1 MGSSAAELHQRAVDL
16 SIEGRYGA
24 ALRAAEAGLAVADDP
39 DQRARLLG
47 TKAVI
52 LQRTGA
58 PAAADDVC
66 REALAIPGITDH
78 TRAILD
84 GQRGALA
91 MYGGRLDDAE
101 RSLTAAIS
109 GLAEDPVA
117 AARVRINRSLQRLQQ
132 RRLADAA
139 DDLQVAVAVLEE
151 HGLRTDAAQA
161 RHNLGYISLLAG
173 DLIAAQRDMLAA
185 KREAAT
191 SEVATAIGDVDRA
204 EVLRDAG
211 LTAEAEHA
219 LATSA
224 AVFGRQRMPQ
234 SRAETEVA
242 LARSQLSHDP
252 GAAARTA
259 AAAARRFRALGN
271 ETGAARAD
279 GIRLRALLAEPA
291 FDARGVAK
299 RRRGRAPSAEEI
311 EAVATALQR
320 AGLRTDA
327 AAVRLASELAAL
339 RSTARQRRGLPASP
353 AGRAAVRVPPGA
365 PIEVRL
371 LAHEVRAA
379 RAAAR
384 GREAER
390 RRHAAAGVEE
400 LARWRA
406 SFGSLDLQAS
416 STMHGVPL
424 LMAGLSSALRSRRPD
439 LVFEWSERARHAS
452 QQVVPL
458 RPPPDPEAAA
468 ALAELRMLR
477 AEGSG
482 AEWLA
487 SARAAEL
494 HDLVRERQWTATGS
508 AGLDGRVGLGELQ
521 SALDE
526 QTALLAFVWSE
537 GVLACVAVRRDGAR
551 VVDLPDF
558 GEVRAALAGL
568 RADLDVSASVRSGPM
583 APVVQRALAERLT
596 VLSRMLL
603 DGPLRVA
610 GDARRIV
617 LTAPGVLAGIPWA
630 MLPGLHHRVFTLA
643 VSASRWVRHRP
654 AGSGRRPGSP
664 RPSRGAGFAVGPR
677 VARGEEEAGV
687 AAEAWRR
694 AGRDAT
700 VVRGPAATVDAVAEL
715 AGRSPVLHIAA
726 HGRHTSDN
734 PLFSGLE
741 LADGTLFGYDID
753 RIPRLPDTVVLSACE
768 VGRSSVR
775 WGEEALG
782 MTRTWLHAGAR
793 CVIAAPV
800 VVADDIACE
809 VLGEIHTGLAAGESP
824 AEALASASQRTG
836 LATPFE
842 CHGAGF

>member
-1 MGSSAAELHQRAVDL
+1 MGSSAAELHRRAVDL
-16 SIEGRYGA
+16 SIKGRYGP
-24 ALRAAEAGLAVADDP
+24 ALRAAEAGLRIVDDS
-39 DQRARLLG
+39 DLRARLLG

-58 PAAADDVC
+58 PGAADELC
-66 REALAIPGITDH
+66 REALAIEGITDH

-84 GQRGALA
+84 GQLGALE

-101 RSLTAAIS
+101 RSLTAAIA
-109 GLAEDPVA
+109 GLADDPVA

-139 DDLQVAVAVLEE
+139 DDLRVAVDALEE

-173 DLIAAQRDMLAA
+173 DLVSAQRDMLAA
-185 KREAAT
+185 KHEAAT
-191 SEVATAIGDVDRA
+191 SAVATAIGDVDRA

-211 LTAEAEHA
+211 LTAEAELV
-219 LATSA
+219 LAMSA

-242 LARSQLSHDP
+242 LALSQLSHDP

-259 AAAARRFRALGN
+259 AAAARRFRSLGN
-271 ETGAARAD
+271 DTGAARAD

-299 RRRGRAPSAEEI
+299 RSRGRMPSVEEV
-311 EAVATALQR
+311 ESVATALQS

-339 RSTARQRRGLPASP
+339 RSIARQGRRSA
-353 AGRAAVRVPPGA
+353 AGPEDGGATRAVRVPPSA
-365 PIEVRL
+365 PIDLRL
-371 LAHEVRAA
+371 LAHEVRVA

-384 GREAER
+384 GREAEL

-400 LARWRA
+400 LAQWQA

-468 ALAELRMLR
+468 ALAELRLLR
-477 AEGSG
+477 SEGSG

-494 HDLVRERQWTATGS
+494 HDLVRERQWTSTGS
-508 AGLDGRVGLGELQ
+508 AGLDGRVGLAELQ
-521 SALDE
+521 AALDDE
-526 QTALLAFVWSE
+526 TALLAFVWSE

-551 VVDLPDF
+551 VIPLPDF
-558 GEVRAALAGL
+558 GAVRGALAGL
-568 RADLDVSASVRSGPM
+568 RADLEVSAAVRSGPM
-583 APVVQRALAERLT
+583 AAVVRRALDERLS

-603 DGPLRVA
+603 DGPLGEA

-630 MLPGLHHRVFTLA
+630 MLPGLRGRVFTLA
-643 VSASRWVRHRP
+643 VSASRWVRHRAAASQP
-654 AGSGRRPGSP
+654 RGLSGASL
-664 RPSRGAGFAVGPR
+664 AVGPR
-677 VARGEEEAGV
+677 VARGDEEVDAAAG
-687 AAEAWRR
+687 AWSRV
-694 AGRDAT
+694 GRDVT
-700 VVRGPAATVDAVAEL
+700 VVRGAAATVDAVAEL
-715 AGRSPVLHIAA
+715 AAEASVLHIAA

-753 RIPRLPDTVVLSACE
+753 RISRLPETVVLSACE

-782 MTRTWLHAGAR
+782 MTRTWLHAGAQ

-800 VVADDIACE
+800 VVADDVACE
-809 VLGEIHTGLAAGESP
+809 LLGAVHNGLAAGWSP
-824 AEALASASQRTG
+824 AEALAAASERTG